1 MFKIAF
7 LIFFPSLG
15 THISV
20 YLIGNVSV
28 YFVRE
33 PVTQKNEDY
42 ARSMH
47 YKSPS
52 SSNIRRLLN
61 VIVPIMTF
69 KSPASAFAIKRSKA
83 PM

>member
-1 MFKIAF
+1 MYEFKNTAINLFFFKNSMKIFYMFKIAF
-7 LIFFPSLG
+7 LIFLPSLG

-33 PVTQKNEDY
+33 PVTQKNEDN

-52 SSNIRRLLN
+52 SSNIRRLS
-61 VIVPIMTF
+61 M
-69 KSPASAFAIKRSKA
+69 K
-83 PM
+83 